1 MAGKVTC
8 SELLMIFLPLIIH
21 ACVGLDHFA
30 YPPLAITL
38 SLSCIQPPHAR
49 ETIFA
54 YHMVPQLPIRMSDG
68 VEPMV
73 IHNIVLK
80 EELYL

>member
-1 MAGKVTC
+1 MTAKVTC

-38 SLSCIQPPHAR
+38 SLSCIQPPHVR

-54 YHMVPQLPIRMSDG
+54 YHVVSQLPIRMSDG
-68 VEPMV
+68 VGPMV
-73 IHNIVLK
+73 IHSIVLK
-80 EELYL
+80 EKFHL